1 MFESSCWLLICMTY
15 MFTCVVFFDETSLG
29 KSSLVINV
37 KLLVGFKNVHQHVN
51 M

>member
-15 MFTCVVFFDETSLG
+15 TFTYVVCFDETSLG
-29 KSSLVINV
+29 KSSLTINV
-37 KLLVGFKNVHQHVN
+37 KLLVGFKDVHHHIN